1 VKIFQGQ
8 NASYQIATPADAIAI
23 SLSEDGAN
31 YGAFCPSWQLDI
43 YAGSEDGT
51 VFVASTNT
59 VAANASGALNRIVG
73 YALSPGARS
82 WRIEATG
89 PSVGPPV
96 GGNYT
101 ANLRAHPVSQS
112 PPGLGP
118 GFQRPG
124 GRTIINGNLSTETGG
139 GGTAPV
145 TTFRTDFQVP
155 IAFSGAFGSNE
166 TGTETI
172 WIMWFNAASGPP
184 ANGTEPYQGLSFQ
197 VAQGGTFNFV
207 APPNGIFFSVGLTWA
222 ASTTGDTLT
231 LAGADAARVVSLAQW

>member
-1 VKIFQGQ
+1 MKITQGQ
-8 NASYQIATPADAIAI
+8 NQSYQIATAADAIAI

-31 YGAFCPSWQLDI
+31 YGAACPSWQLDI
-43 YAGSEDGT
+43 YAGTEEGT

-59 VAANASGALNRIVG
+59 VAGIAGASLNRIVG

-89 PSVGPPV
+89 PSSGPPV

-101 ANLRAHPVSQS
+101 AQLRAHPVSQS

-124 GRTIINGNLSTETGG
+124 GRTIINGNLTTETGG

-145 TTFRTDFQVP
+145 TTFRTDFEVP
-155 IAFSGAFGSNE
+155 IAFSGAQGSNE

-172 WIMWFNAASGPP
+172 WIMWFNTPNSPP
-184 ANGTEPYQGLSFQ
+184 PNGTEPYLGLSFQ
-197 VAQGGTFNFV
+197 VPVGGSFNFV
-207 APPNGIFFSVGLTWA
+207 APPNGIFFSAGLTWA
-222 ASTTGDTLT
+222 ASTTGDVLT
-231 LAGADAARVVSLAQW
+231 LAGADAARVVSFAQW